1 MTVDY
6 KRVLLK
12 ENPFPFHAVSN
23 GTTWKRNVT
32 RPEKENN
39 LFTQERLRLLEDQQS
54 FTYQSEYCSKS
65 GTNIYIY
72 IYAFSRRFYPKRLT
86 LHSSD
91 SFYILSAL
99 AFPGNRTH
107 DLGVANAMLY
117 QLSYRKAVKRWTF
130 KKDGTATISQRRP
143 GRPRKLT
150 PRQER
155 LLMRRVEKNRH
166 ASSLQ
171 LSKEVESQTGVT
183 ISRDTIRHS
192 LQRNGMH
199 GCRPRKKPLL
209 KPRHKKARLEFA
221 RAHADKDEDYWH
233 SILWSDETKIHVF
246 GTDGFKTVRRR
257 KGEEYKEK
265 CMVPTV
271 KHGGVLMWGC
281 MSAAGVGELHFIDGI
296 MNSQMYCSIL
306 KEKMLPSPRALGRR
320 ALFQHDNDPKHT
332 SKATVGFLKKNRMK
346 VIQWPSMS
354 PDLNPIEHLWGI
366 LKRQVEHHSPSSIQ
380 SLKEVILEEW
390 KKIDLAKCRQL
401 VHSMPRRLGAVIKNH
416 GGHTKY

>member
-1 MTVDY
+1 MSQDLRKKIIYLHKKGEGYKEISKALLISQNTVA
-6 KRVLLK
+6 KV
-12 ENPFPFHAVSN
+12 V
-23 GTTWKRNVT
+23 
-32 RPEKENN
+32 
-39 LFTQERLRLLEDQQS
+39 Q
-54 FTYQSEYCSKS
+54 
-65 GTNIYIY
+65 
-72 IYAFSRRFYPKRLT
+72 
-86 LHSSD
+86 
-91 SFYILSAL
+91 
-99 AFPGNRTH
+99 
-107 DLGVANAMLY
+107 
-117 QLSYRKAVKRWTF
+117 TF

-155 LLMRRVEKNRH
+155 LLMRRVEENRH

-183 ISRDTIRHS
+183 ICCDTIRRT

-199 GCRPRKKPLL
+199 GCCPRKKPLL
-209 KPRHKKARLEFA
+209 KPRHKKAHLEFA
-221 RAHADKDEDYWH
+221 RAHADKDEDYW
-233 SILWSDETKIHVF
+233 D
-246 GTDGFKTVRRR
+246 
-257 KGEEYKEK
+257 Y
-265 CMVPTV
+265 
-271 KHGGVLMWGC
+271 WGC

-306 KEKMLPSPRALGRR
+306 KEKMLPSLRALGRR

-332 SKATVGFLKKNRMK
+332 SKATVGFLKKNRVK

-390 KKIDLAKCRQL
+390 KKIDLAKCCQL

>member
-1 MTVDY
+1 M
-6 KRVLLK
+6 
-12 ENPFPFHAVSN
+12 
-23 GTTWKRNVT
+23 
-32 RPEKENN
+32 
-39 LFTQERLRLLEDQQS
+39 
-54 FTYQSEYCSKS
+54 
-65 GTNIYIY
+65 
-72 IYAFSRRFYPKRLT
+72 
-86 LHSSD
+86 
-91 SFYILSAL
+91 LSAM
-99 AFPGNRTH
+99 APHGREMSQ
-107 DLGVANAMLY
+107 DLRKKIIYLHKKGEGYKKTNKALLISQNTVAKVV
-117 QLSYRKAVKRWTF
+117 QTF
-130 KKDGTATISQRRP
+130 KKVGTATISQRRP
-143 GRPRKLT
+143 GRPRTLT

-155 LLMRRVEKNRH
+155 LLMRRVEENRH

-183 ISRDTIRHS
+183 ISRDTIRHT
-192 LQRNGMH
+192 LRRNGMH
-199 GCRPRKKPLL
+199 GCRPWKKPLL

-221 RAHADKDEDYWH
+221 RAHADKDEDYWNY
-233 SILWSDETKIHVF
+233 ILWSDETKITVF
-246 GTDGFKTVRRR
+246 RTDGFKTVWRR

-271 KHGGVLMWGC
+271 KHGGGSVLMWGC

-296 MNSQMYCSIL
+296 MNSQIL
-306 KEKMLPSPRALGRR
+306 KEKMLPSLRALGRR

-332 SKATVGFLKKNRMK
+332 SKATVGFLKKNKVK